1 MFETQTELNFITDIN
16 VLVKGRTTRQRKKS
30 NENLI
35 TDSMSE
41 TTSKT
46 KRQRK
51 SNPVTLQE
59 PTDPSPKKVA
69 KLTPSKRQP
78 RKPMGR
84 RSKSLPKRNMAAYSA
99 SLAQEINNDTLNLQM
114 DDSPEKEKV
123 AEETPP
129 NNEKKAKRSSNKI
142 TPKKTVRPL
151 ILRKSGRKSLP
162 ARGTKSLESQQ
173 SQQQENSSSAPSNA
187 EKENDENVN
196 IENDHVRE
204 KSVTKASLSLKHVD
218 QLGSSSKPRCATNIP
233 EQLRKDQKRTK
244 NKDRLTGMCTL
255 RFRQIKS

>member
-1 MFETQTELNFITDIN
+1 MFEAQNEFDFITDIN
-16 VLVKGRTTRQRKKS
+16 VLVKDRTKRQRHKS
-30 NENLI
+30 NENLT
-35 TDSMSE
+35 TDSKSE
-41 TTSKT
+41 TTRKT

-129 NNEKKAKRSSNKI
+129 NNEKKASSMVIISPLSKI
-142 TPKKTVRPL
+142 N
-151 ILRKSGRKSLP
+151 SL
-162 ARGTKSLESQQ
+162 
-173 SQQQENSSSAPSNA
+173 
-187 EKENDENVN
+187 
-196 IENDHVRE
+196 
-204 KSVTKASLSLKHVD
+204 
-218 QLGSSSKPRCATNIP
+218 
-233 EQLRKDQKRTK
+233 
-244 NKDRLTGMCTL
+244 
-255 RFRQIKS
+255 FY